1 MATKKIDWKKVKPG
15 KWFSAN
21 INGSAVKGRIQK
33 EEDQIFLCQDTEDG
47 SECSDKLGFKYS
59 YTIRKG
65 NSNDMRMENVKNFK
79 FLSKRPAGLPNKLV
93 IPAIYIGGN
102 RVEFLK
108 GSIQVGCTNIP
119 NKTVR
124 EVYKLLKK

>member
-47 SECSDKLGFKYS
+47 SECNDKLGFKYS
-59 YTIRKG
+59 YTISEG
-65 NSNDMRMENVKNFK
+65 TPYNMRNENVKNFK
-79 FLSKRPAGLPNKLV
+79 FLSNPT
-93 IPAIYIGGN
+93 ITIGRN
-102 RVEFLK
+102 IVEFIK
-108 GSIQVGCTNIP
+108 RSIQIGCTNIP
-119 NKTVR
+119 NAIVR
-124 EVYKLLKK
+124 QVFKLLKK